1 MSSDSSSA
9 YRNAGVDIDAGNA
22 LLKRIRPLLR
32 ETRRPEVL
40 GDAGGFASL
49 CKVPA
54 HFREPVLAA
63 GADGVGTKLKLALEA
78 GRLGGIGADLVAMCV
93 NDVLT
98 VGAEPLF
105 FLDYYA
111 TGRLEVETA
120 AEVVAGIAAACRE
133 AGCALSGGE
142 TAEMPGLY
150 AGKDFDLAGFCVG
163 VVERDRLLGADRVQ
177 EGDVLLALPSSG
189 PHANGYSLI
198 RSLLAEHPQ
207 EKEQV
212 MTGGGTVLDALL
224 APTRIYAKVMQSLPG
239 KVQLH
244 AAAHITGGGLLENLP
259 RIMPSG
265 LRPALQAE
273 IGRQEIFSILQRLGK
288 ISEREMYRT
297 FNCGIGMVLC
307 LAAQDTK
314 QCLAQLHDIG
324 EQAWHCGEVE
334 SGSGVRI
341 NGQVL

>member
-1 MSSDSSSA
+1 MSSDPPSA

-22 LLKRIRPLLR
+22 LVERIRPLLKG
-32 ETRRPEVL
+32 TRRSEVL
-40 GDAGGFASL
+40 ADAGGFASL

-78 GRLGGIGADLVAMCV
+78 DRLEGIGTDLVAMCV

-111 TGRLEVETA
+111 TGSLKVEDA
-120 AEVVAGIAAACRE
+120 ARVITGIAAACKE
-133 AGCALSGGE
+133 AGCALTGGE

-150 AGKDFDLAGFCVG
+150 VGRDFDLAGFCVG
-163 VVERDRLLGADRVQ
+163 VAERDSLLGAERVQ
-177 EGDVLLALPSSG
+177 EGDLLLALPSSG

-198 RSLLAEHPQ
+198 RSLLARHPKEQ
-207 EKEQV
+207 EQV
-212 MTGGGTVLDALL
+212 MAGGQTVLDALL
-224 APTRIYAKVMQSLPG
+224 APTRIYVKTLLSLLG
-239 KVQLH
+239 ETELH

-259 RIMPSG
+259 RIMPQG
-265 LRPALQAE
+265 LRPALRPLGQQ
-273 IGRQEIFSILQRLGK
+273 QEIFARLQQLGE
-288 ISEREMYRT
+288 ISEQEMYRT

-307 LAAQDTK
+307 LAAKDAKKALEHLQGS
-314 QCLAQLHDIG
+314 G

-341 NGQVL
+341 DDKVF